1 MTPQQLSELGL
12 IVDRACDLGDEQELL
27 IIIAINSEY
36 VETLNGS
43 IEKATLYYFLANAW
57 SGLRTIRHYKDKSSI
72 WNYEQD
78 EINHEIIY
86 LRKAKKEKS
95 FLELPVEYQCSI
107 LTNLANI
114 FSHAGRTVY
123 ALRLYTQA
131 LKIEKNFFMA
141 RANRGLCY
149 LSYLRLDYDESH
161 KIFFAKLAY
170 DDLIQASKYI
180 DLYIKNGIH
189 VEYHSDLKA
198 QFNAEIQGIEAHV
211 QKDFLLT
218 NLELD
223 KFSFGKLQE
232 EQDYRRWGLS
242 NCLFLSSMNDIGN
255 HSIAVHDPLNL
266 PNLFSDIDSGFQKY
280 ITYFNQMKQEYI
292 TYRHL
297 LYEGIREK
305 TNKLYDQNTAL
316 TDDYDYNLYD
326 IDTEKIKLA
335 FRGFYSIF
343 DKIAYFLNEYFD
355 LPHGEK
361 IDFRTV
367 WKDSSNYKK
376 LNPKF
381 DGLSNLA
388 LRGLYFISK
397 DLFSP
402 KDNKSF
408 ITVVEPESEKINDIR
423 NHLEHK
429 FINIK
434 LIDVS
439 EYQIEDKR
447 EQSKQI
453 TRDELENKTLH
464 LARLVREAM
473 LYLSFT
479 VHIEEDNNRST
490 HGKYMSIVLETLRSR

>member
-1 MTPQQLSELGL
+1 MTPQQLSEFGL

-36 VETLNGS
+36 VETLNSS
-43 IEKATLYYFLANAW
+43 IEKTTLYYFLANAW
-57 SGLRTIRHYKDKSSI
+57 SGLRNIRHKENLLSV

-86 LRKAKKEKS
+86 LRKAKKENS
-95 FLELPVEYQCSI
+95 FSELTIEYQCSI

-114 FSHAGRTVY
+114 FSHVGRAVY

-131 LKIEKNFFMA
+131 LSIEKDFYMA

-149 LSYLRLDYDESH
+149 LSYMRLDYDENH
-161 KIFFAKLAY
+161 KVIFAKLAY
-170 DDLIQASKYI
+170 DDLTQASKY
-180 DLYIKNGIH
+180 LEFYIKNGIE
-189 VEYHSDLKA
+189 VEYHSELKA
-198 QFNAEIQGIEAHV
+198 QFDMQIQGIEYHV
-211 QKDFLLT
+211 QKDFLSA
-218 NLELD
+218 NLELGD
-223 KFSFGKLQE
+223 FSFGESKV
-232 EQDYRRWGLS
+232 EQDYRRWGVS
-242 NCLFLSSMNDIGN
+242 NSLFLSSMNDIGN
-255 HSIAVHDPLNL
+255 HSIAAHDPLSL
-266 PNLFSDIDSGFQKY
+266 PNLLLEVDCGFPKY

-305 TNKLYDQNTAL
+305 TNKFYDENTAL

-326 IDTEKIKLA
+326 INTEKIKLA

-367 WKDSSNYKK
+367 WKNSINYKE

-408 ITVVEPESEKINDIR
+408 ITVVEPEAEKINDIR

-429 FINIK
+429 FISVKILAMK
-434 LIDVS
+434 QYDTLDI
-439 EYQIEDKR
+439 R
-447 EQSKQI
+447 EKIQYI
-453 TRDELENKTLH
+453 TQDDLEGKTLH

-473 LYLSFT
+473 IYLSFA
-479 VHIEEDNNRST
+479 VHIEENKKD
-490 HGKYMSIVLETLRSR
+490 KQDLYMPIQLNSKET